1 MSLFPSG
8 VLVWQNDHFEL
19 WSILPDRSNPLHSRV
34 SARLLAPSAEAAL
47 AQKPLWDK
55 NWKILMDTVE
65 KEDWIASNDI
75 QNSIPGGGQSHF
87 VFGRNE
93 PALQHFHSQI
103 AAAVAAL

>member
-1 MSLFPSG
+1 
-8 VLVWQNDHFEL
+8 
-19 WSILPDRSNPLHSRV
+19 
-34 SARLLAPSAEAAL
+34 
-47 AQKPLWDK
+47 
-55 NWKILMDTVE
+55 MDTVE